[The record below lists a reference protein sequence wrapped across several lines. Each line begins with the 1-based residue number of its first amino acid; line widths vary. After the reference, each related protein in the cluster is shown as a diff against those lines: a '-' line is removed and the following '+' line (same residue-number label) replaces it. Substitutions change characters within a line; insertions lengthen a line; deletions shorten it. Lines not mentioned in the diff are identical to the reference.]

1 MSVDTRKNPESAD
14 ERAASIRANAEAHDS
29 PFDESIPADAAR
41 RKLDRKI
48 LQSYDDDHNRIRAI
62 SSRLTRIEVVFEN
75 LQRDIARLEQRQSEM
90 LGHTEQTASAM
101 AAIANKLNIHT
112 EMEEYQWTVV
122 NKANDTLATVIGALN
137 EHLQKAGAVDTRINW
152 IERLLIAM
160 ACVMM
165 TVATT
170 WYTQYIGH

>member
-1 MSVDTRKNPESAD
+1 MSVATQKNLESAED
-14 ERAASIRANAEAHDS
+14 RASSIRANAEAHDS
-29 PFDESIPADAAR
+29 PFDEPIPAEAAR

-48 LQSYDDDHNRIRAI
+48 LETYDADHDRIRAM

-101 AAIANKLNIHT
+101 ATIANKLNIHT

-122 NKANDTLATVIGALN
+122 NKANDTLATVTGALN
-137 EHLQKAGAVDTRINW
+137 DHLQKAGAVDTRINW
-152 IERLLIAM
+152 IERLLIAL
-160 ACVMM
+160 ACIMM
-165 TVATT
+165 TVGTT

>member
-1 MSVDTRKNPESAD
+1 MSAVTQRNSESAE

-29 PFDESIPADAAR
+29 PFDEPIPAEAAR

-48 LQSYDDDHNRIRAI
+48 LETYDADHDRIRAM

-101 AAIANKLNIHT
+101 ATIANKLNIHT

-122 NKANDTLATVIGALN
+122 NKANDTLATVTSALN
-137 EHLQKAGAVDTRINW
+137 DHLQKEAAVTSRMDW
-152 IERLLIAM
+152 LERLLIAM
-160 ACVMM
+160 ACVMG
-165 TVATT
+165 TIGTI
-170 WYTQYIGH
+170 WYTQYIGR

>member
-1 MSVDTRKNPESAD
+1 MSVVTQTNAEAVE
-14 ERAASIRANAEAHDS
+14 ERAASIRATAEAHDS

-48 LQSYDDDHNRIRAI
+48 LETYDADHDRIRSI

-101 AAIANKLNIHT
+101 SAIANKLNIHT

-122 NKANDTLATVIGALN
+122 NKANDTLATVTSALN
-137 EHLQKAGAVDTRINW
+137 DHLQTAGVIDTRINW
-152 IERLLIAM
+152 LERLLIAVVCM
-160 ACVMM
+160 LA
-165 TVATT
+165 TVGSI

>member
-1 MSVDTRKNPESAD
+1 MSVDTRKNQESAE
-14 ERAASIRANAEAHDS
+14 ERSASIRANAEAHDS

-122 NKANDTLATVIGALN
+122 NKANDTLTAVTSALN
-137 EHLQKAGAVDTRINW
+137 NHLQKEGSVDTRINW
-152 IERLLIAM
+152 LERLLISVV
-160 ACVMM
+160 CVLA
-165 TVATT
+165 TVGSI